1 MKRFISASLVLLTVT
16 LQLSAQGP
24 FSSKEYDGGNQP
36 RETYM
41 QGAIPDVDGKLS
53 FTKSFDIT
61 GMSKDEAY
69 KRLAQWV
76 SFRFNPSAES
86 GTYGNMNYFK
96 NTEYARILNADKD
109 TGEFEILGNEEMI
122 FTNRALAKDYCIAYY
137 NLILKISDNQ
147 VTATMTNITYTYD
160 LGDTT
165 VRYDAEEWITDSMAF
180 NKKGMLAK
188 VNGKFRVKTIDLK
201 DELFKEIE
209 STLN

>member
-1 MKRFISASLVLLTVT
+1 MKKFIATTLVILTVS

-24 FSSKEYDGGNQP
+24 FSTKEYDGGNQP

-53 FTKSFDIT
+53 FTKTFDIT
-61 GMSKDEAY
+61 GLSKDEAY

-76 SFRFNPSAES
+76 SFRFNPGAENS
-86 GTYGNMNYFK
+86 TYGNMNYFK
-96 NTEYARILNADKD
+96 NTEYARVLNADKE
-109 TGEFEILGNEEMI
+109 TGDFEILGNEEMI
-122 FTNRALAKDYCIAYY
+122 FTNKALAKDYCIVYY
-137 NLILKISDNQ
+137 NLILKISDGQ

-165 VRYDAEEWITDSMAF
+165 VRYAAEEWITDSVAF

-209 STLN
+209 SKLK